1 MIKPESPERQ
11 KEVSDAFLAVLAIVQ
26 PLTREERKRVL
37 LATCAMLGV
46 KPDGAR

>member
-1 MIKPESPERQ
+1 MNKPTERPDEMS
-11 KEVSDAFLAVLAIVQ
+11 KAFLAVLAVVQ

-46 KPDGAR
+46 KPEGAR